1 MAGVPTARG
10 VRPQASHHSSDDCVV
25 PGAQVKPGPPRL
37 PSHAAPGPLG
47 DPTGSVGRRAQADRH
62 PACWAMAVGSQ
73 GPLCCPCSLQACPH
87 PAPSASC
94 CDLTGPA
101 SSAQNSSAVPS
112 CLDMSPRLRGPWPPP
127 SAHPP
132 HPLLRCLALSSPAG
146 PPAVHAVAQAPCLAC
161 PLTPDAPSL
170 FAAPLGRPSPTPSGA
185 APSRSAHPPFLSD
198 TPRPSLL
205 RWRVC

>member
-10 VRPQASHHSSDDCVV
+10 VCPQASHHSSDDCVV

-47 DPTGSVGRRAQADRH
+47 DPTGSVGRRTQADSH

-132 HPLLRCLALSSPAG
+132 GPLLRCLALSSPAG
-146 PPAVHAVAQAPCLAC
+146 PPAC
-161 PLTPDAPSL
+161 TPSL
-170 FAAPLGRPSPTPSGA
+170 RPRAQLVLSPQTRPASSRPHSEGPPPPRPAQPPAGA
-185 APSRSAHPPFLSD
+185 HILPSD

-205 RWRVC
+205 R